1 MKQKILLILILVLG
15 IFLRFYKLGSLPNS
29 YSPDELAQGY
39 TAYSILTTGCDEWGS
54 RNWLSLRSF
63 GDYKPPVQTLLMIP
77 SIKVFGLNPFAVRFP
92 NALLSVFTII
102 LTYLIA
108 DYLFKN
114 KNISLI
120 SSLFIAIS
128 PWSLPMSRIALE
140 ANLVVFVISLA
151 TYLFLKSIKNQ
162 QSFPFLISI
171 TLFGVSLFTYHSA
184 KIFTPLFLIALI
196 FSQKI
201 YRQKRFLIIL
211 VSVFSLFFLS
221 NFYLNS
227 QIKSDR
233 TGDIAIFNPTDKW
246 SYVSNSQYEITQSG
260 LPYSISRVFYN
271 KIIYLF
277 ETFTQSYFSYFSPQ
291 FLFTQGAGET
301 TYGMI
306 PGYGVLGIIPGIGF
320 ILALILIIKTKKFE
334 RSKQLFFL
342 FITILIP
349 PTIAAIA
356 KGQYSANRVSL
367 MMPFL
372 QIISAVGLVYFI
384 ETIPQKF
391 KKISYFIVLSIFSF
405 FSLIFLERYFFQG
418 NQILSQGMLYGHQEA
433 NQIIQSLPSI
443 DKIIYSRKLSE
454 PQAYV
459 AFFNQINPTI
469 TQSGSI
475 DWLRYETNKLSFLDQ
490 LGEYSLGKFIF
501 REINI
506 PSDSQLKNTLI
517 VGRPEEFRD
526 IKPDY
531 IIYYPSKAKQEAAIY
546 IYKTKL

>member
-1 MKQKILLILILVLG
+1 MKTKIWLFLIISIGAL
-15 IFLRFYKLGSLPNS
+15 LRFVNLGNLPNA

-39 TAYSILTTGCDEWGS
+39 TAYSILKTGKDEWGS
-54 RNWLSLRSF
+54 NNWLSLRSF

-77 SIKVFGLNPFAVRFP
+77 SIKIFGLTPFAVRFP
-92 NALLSVFTII
+92 NALLSIFTIV

-108 DYLFKN
+108 DLLFKN

-120 SSLFIAIS
+120 SALFISIS

-140 ANLVVFVISLA
+140 ANLVVFITSLA
-151 TYLFLKSIKNQ
+151 TFLLLKSFKKQQIILFLLSI
-162 QSFPFLISI
+162 I
-171 TLFGVSLFTYHSA
+171 LFGVSLFTYHSA
-184 KIFTPLFLIALI
+184 KIFTPLLLLVLI

-201 YRQKRFLIIL
+201 YRQKKFFIIL
-211 VSVFSLFFLS
+211 ISIFSLFFAS

-246 SYVSNSQYEITQSG
+246 QYVSDSQYEITQNG
-260 LPYSISRVFYN
+260 LTRPIARIFYN

-291 FLFTQGAGET
+291 FLITQGAGET
-301 TYGMI
+301 TYGML
-306 PGYGVLGIIPGIGF
+306 PGFGVLGIVPGIGF
-320 ILALILIIKTKKFE
+320 LLALILIIQKKRLAYFN
-334 RSKQLFFL
+334 SLILL
-342 FITILIP
+342 FIIILIP
-349 PTIAAIA
+349 PSIAAIA

-372 QIISAVGLVYFI
+372 QIISAVGLVSFI
-384 ETIPQKF
+384 ETVPIKLKQLLYLITF
-391 KKISYFIVLSIFSF
+391 GLFSF
-405 FSLIFLERYFFQG
+405 FSLVFLERYFFQG
-418 NQILSQGMLYGHQEA
+418 NQILSKGMLYGHKEA
-433 NQIIQSLPSI
+433 NQIIQKLSV
-443 DKIIYSRKLSE
+443 DQIIYSRKLSE

-459 AFFNQINPTI
+459 AFFNQINPKT
-469 TQSGSI
+469 TQSGST
-475 DWLRYETNKLSFLDQ
+475 DWLEYETNKLSFLDQ
-490 LGEYSLGKFIF
+490 LGEYRLGNFIF

-506 PSDSQLKNTLI
+506 PSDSQLRNTLI

-531 IIYYPSKAKQEAAIY
+531 IINYPSKAKTEASIY
-546 IYKTKL
+546 IYHTKL